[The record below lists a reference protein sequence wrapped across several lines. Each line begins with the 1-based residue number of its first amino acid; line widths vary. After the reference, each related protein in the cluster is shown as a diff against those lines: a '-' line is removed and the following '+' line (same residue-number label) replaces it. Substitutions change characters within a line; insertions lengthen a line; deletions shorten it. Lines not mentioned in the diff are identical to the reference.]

1 MKKKIFIGLGVAAT
15 LFIGWVVYGLFI
27 ATPKS
32 PTTSASISDNG
43 LDISVTYSQPS
54 KRGRLIFGEEKDGA
68 LQPYGKYW
76 RLGANAATEITFS
89 KDINYMG
96 KPINAGTYRMY
107 AVPGA
112 NSFMIFLNSE
122 LGVNFSAASEPD
134 HSLDVLSIEAPLET
148 SPTESELFTISF
160 ESYPDGVMM
169 NFVWDKT
176 LFGVPITMGIRQ

>member
-1 MKKKIFIGLGVAAT
+1 MKKKIFIGLGVVAT

-32 PTTSASISDNG
+32 PSTSASISDNG

-89 KDINYMG
+89 KNINFMG
-96 KPINAGTYRMY
+96 KPVNAGTYRMY

-122 LGVNFSAASEPD
+122 LGVTFSAASEPD
-134 HSLDVLSIEAPLET
+134 HSLDVISIEAPVET
-148 SPTESELFTISF
+148 SPTESEMFTINF

-169 NFVWDKT
+169 NFVWGKT
-176 LFGVPITMGIRQ
+176 LFGVPIKIQ

>member
-1 MKKKIFIGLGVAAT
+1 MKKKILIGLGIVLVGIIVFFGYAF
-15 LFIGWVVYGLFI
+15 LF
-27 ATPKS
+27 PKS
-32 PTTSASISDNG
+32 PPKTTSFSADG
-43 LDISVTYSQPS
+43 LDISVTYGQPS
-54 KRGRLIFGEEKDGA
+54 KRGRLLFGEEKDGA

-89 KDINYMG
+89 KDINFMG

-107 AVPGA
+107 AVPGE

-122 LGVNFSAASEPD
+122 LGVKFFAIQEPD
-134 HSLDVLSIEAPLET
+134 HSLDVISIEAPVET

-160 ESYPDGVMM
+160 ESYPDGVML
-169 NFVWDKT
+169 NFVWGKT